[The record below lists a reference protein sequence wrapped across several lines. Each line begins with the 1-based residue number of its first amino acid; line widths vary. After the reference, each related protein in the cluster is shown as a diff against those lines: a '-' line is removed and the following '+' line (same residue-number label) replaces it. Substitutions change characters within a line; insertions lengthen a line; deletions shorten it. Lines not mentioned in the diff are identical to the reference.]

1 MAVIDVDSH
10 VTVTKGLEGTP
21 FQVDILPDGGH
32 GFKFNNAGLRFT
44 SPDGMLPRPGKESI
58 SARVYWDL
66 DRRLE
71 DLDRDGI
78 DKQVLIFHTAHIFY
92 SADKRVAI
100 ETSRK
105 YNDGLAETIAT
116 CKAPD
121 RYMGAAPLPLQ
132 DPVAAAAEAER
143 VVKELHMPVVVIG
156 TNVNGKNLDLPEFL
170 PFFERINELDVPVI
184 IHSDGLTSYQ
194 TSPAAGDRT
203 GWSNRGAF
211 ASRAQDRWNVNEQS
225 PDYPIWWMLTHPFEH
240 MIAIARIIYSGLL
253 DRFPNLKF
261 ILEEG
266 NVGYALYLFDRL
278 QEGWEFGEV
287 IHGPRVHLGGPKKH
301 PLDYLEHFHWAVES
315 EDSLIGEAI
324 KRWGAERILFSS
336 DYPHG
341 DTPWPESVAG
351 MKKALSGFSPAD
363 EAKVMWQN
371 AARLLHL

>member
-1 MAVIDVDSH
+1 MQVIDVDSH
-10 VTVTKGLEGTP
+10 VSVTKGLEGTP
-21 FQVDILPDGGH
+21 FHVDVLPDGGH
-32 GFKFNNAGLRFT
+32 GFEFSNTGLRFAP
-44 SPDGMLPRPGKESI
+44 PDGMFLRPGKEAI

-78 DKQVLIFHTAHIFY
+78 DRQVLIFHTAHVFY
-92 SADKRVAI
+92 RADREVAI
-100 ETSRK
+100 AAARK
-105 YNDGLAETIAT
+105 YNDGLAEMIAT
-116 CKAPD
+116 CKAPA

-132 DPVAAAAEAER
+132 DPTAAAVEAER
-143 VVKELHMPVVVIG
+143 AVNDLHMPAVVIG
-156 TNVNGKNLDLPEFL
+156 TNVRGQNLDMPEFW
-170 PFFERINELDVPVI
+170 PFFARINELNVPVI

-194 TSPAAGDRT
+194 THPAAGDRT
-203 GWSNRGAF
+203 GWSNRGPF
-211 ASRAQDRWNVNEQS
+211 ASRVLDRSQAEERL

-253 DRFPNLKF
+253 DHFPNLKF

-278 QEGWEFGEV
+278 EEGWEFGEL
-287 IHGPRVHLGGPKKH
+287 IHGPRVHLGGSKKH
-301 PLDYLEHFHWAVES
+301 PLEYLEHFHWAVES
-315 EDSLIGEAI
+315 EDSLIGEVI

-351 MKKALSGFSPAD
+351 MKKVLSGFSPAD
-363 EAKVMWQN
+363 EAKVMWEN
-371 AARLLHL
+371 ATRLLRL